1 MAFRLL
7 AARRGLYVAGA
18 TTAAAACRYRV
29 ARLDE
34 GEAAAPPKPP
44 GIYKDADFDP
54 SGIEDVAAL
63 AAQRLSKSDLQYKK
77 QESLDKQAEEKK
89 NARPSSRPRAG
100 RRPSRRAS
108 PSARRQRRRGKKG
121 RRNFKGEKPI
131 KGN

>member
-89 NARPSSRPRAG
+89 TPGRVPGREQAG
-100 RRPSRRAS
+100 GPAGA
-108 PSARRQRRRGKKG
+108 PVPAPGDGGDAEKKAG
-121 RRNFKGEKPI
+121 GISKERSL
-131 KGN
+131 